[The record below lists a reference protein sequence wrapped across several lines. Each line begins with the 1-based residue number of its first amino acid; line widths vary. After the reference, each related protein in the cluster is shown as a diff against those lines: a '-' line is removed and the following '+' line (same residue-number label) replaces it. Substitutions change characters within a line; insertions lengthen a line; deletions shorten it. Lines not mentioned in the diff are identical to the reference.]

1 MISVHVITTSKQ
13 NKIIIYPISLD
24 EQFLRTMF
32 LFNNQYSNDRIKSS
46 HKAYILY
53 FTKVLSSP
61 IICVIVFSKCEQP
74 YMVSYSKMY
83 RLWIFLNYKSLF
95 YSFKFLYVL
104 FYVSIIINQINKKYL
119 NDSIKAYI
127 LFFLRR
133 FCQVQYFTLLCFQNV
148 NSIIR

>member
-1 MISVHVITTSKQ
+1 MWTALYGKILKNVQIMNISKLQ
-13 NKIIIYPISLD
+13 KP
-24 EQFLRTMF
+24 F
-32 LFNNQYSNDRIKSS
+32 
-46 HKAYILY
+46 
-53 FTKVLSSP
+53 
-61 IICVIVFSKCEQP
+61 
-74 YMVSYSKMY
+74 
-83 RLWIFLNYKSLF
+83 F

-133 FCQVQYFTLLCFQNV
+133 FCQVQYFTLLGFQNV